1 MTDFPAKW
9 FPDYKDA
16 SALTLFPLADRVIS
30 AEPAP
35 VRECRGIAEIRT
47 IGIAQSLPYMDLDA
61 RFPTGLTVA
70 FVFCLNILL
79 IRNRFDFKQ
88 ETILSLFN
96 VLMSAT
102 DKGI

>member
-1 MTDFPAKW
+1 MA
-9 FPDYKDA
+9 
-16 SALTLFPLADRVIS
+16 
-30 AEPAP
+30 
-35 VRECRGIAEIRT
+35 
-47 IGIAQSLPYMDLDA
+47 LDA

-70 FVFCLNILL
+70 FVFSLNILL
-79 IRNRFDFKQ
+79 IRNRFAFKQ